1 MSRPDIAEVV
11 ADVYREAGS
20 RLAAYGYVLTGSHH
34 GAEELVQA
42 ALVKTLVKRRRLD
55 DHRAIEGYVRA
66 TMRTL
71 HIDGIRRDATW
82 RRLVPKVA
90 TPDPHEHA
98 EHVEDHDD
106 ISRALA
112 GLPPR
117 VRTAVA
123 LRFYDDLTVADI
135 AVAMRLSDGT
145 VKKYLAEGRQR
156 LAPVLGVS
164 ADEPERMPVVER
176 SER

>member
-66 TMRTL
+66 TMRTI

-90 TPDPHEHA
+90 AQPSPEPSADVDEHD
-98 EHVEDHDD
+98 EITRV
-106 ISRALA
+106 LA
-112 GLPPR
+112 ALPPR

-135 AVAMRLSDGT
+135 AVAMHLSDGT
-145 VKKYLAEGRQR
+145 VKKYLADGRQR

-164 ADEPERMPVVER
+164 DEDPERLPVVER
-176 SER
+176 RGP

>member
-1 MSRPDIAEVV
+1 MPGVEQVLAEV
-11 ADVYREAGS
+11 YRDAGS
-20 RLAAYGYVLTGSHH
+20 RLAAYGYVLTGSRH

-42 ALVKTLVKRRRLD
+42 AVVKTFVKRRRLHD
-55 DHRAIEGYVRA
+55 ARSAEGYIRA

-71 HIDGIRRDATW
+71 HVDAIRRDRTW
-82 RRLVPKVA
+82 TRLVPKVA
-90 TPDPHEHA
+90 ARAHA
-98 EHVEDHDD
+98 EHAADVEDHDE

-112 GLPPR
+112 ALPPR

-135 AVAMRLSDGT
+135 AHAMRLSDGT
-145 VKKYLAEGRQR
+145 VKKYLAEGRER
-156 LAPVLGVS
+156 LAPLLGLRP
-164 ADEPERMPVVER
+164 DEPEYAPVVER